1 MTERIVDDL
10 EAVEVDEHNS
20 EFLTVA
26 SPDLDRIA
34 DRLAEHQSVRQPGEI
49 VMGGQEPRARLG
61 LLALG
66 HIFKDYH
73 PSAIRHRLLGKR
85 DDPTFWQWTFGVG
98 SDAAG
103 QSRLYS
109 ATISATVRSG

>member
-1 MTERIVDDL
+1 
-10 EAVEVDEHNS
+10 
-20 EFLTVA
+20 
-26 SPDLDRIA
+26 
-34 DRLAEHQSVRQPGEI
+34 
-49 VMGGQEPRARLG
+49 MGGQEPRARLG

-103 QSRLYS
+103 QSRLILS
-109 ATISATVRSG
+109 NHLSHRPIRMIAAGGAQLDHLLHSDAR